1 MPHSPS
7 IPRFVPGRTAAI
19 PDAYVVNR
27 GEPAPVLF
35 AIHGISR
42 NAAEMAT
49 RFAEHPR
56 FADWTIVAPLFEKAR
71 FGQYQ
76 QLLAGSGQTRSDL
89 GLLGLLDELRDQFK
103 IDCDQLALFGFSGG
117 AQFAHRFA
125 MLYPAR
131 VRAVVAVSAGWYLM
145 PDPDLAWP
153 YGFGDGVP
161 LPIDRPAALDVPIT
175 VVVGD
180 NDLRI
185 DGSVRQTPLI
195 NMMQGETRLRRAK
208 RWAKAM
214 HKAADETGRKSG
226 VELRLLAN
234 GVHDFGACARGTNM
248 MDIAAQALDVSANNE
263 LPVSA

>member
-1 MPHSPS
+1 MPHSIS
-7 IPRFVPGRTAAI
+7 IPRFVTGRSATI
-19 PDAYVVNR
+19 PDAYVVPR
-27 GEPAPVLF
+27 GPGAPILF

-49 RFAEHPR
+49 RFAEHPH
-56 FADWTIVAPLFEKAR
+56 FKDWTIVAPLFEKAR

-76 QLLAGSGQTRSDL
+76 QLLAGPGQTRSDL
-89 GLLGLLDELRDQFK
+89 GLLALLNTLRDQFK

-131 VRAVVAVSAGWYLM
+131 VRSVVAVSAGWYLM
-145 PDPDLAWP
+145 PDPGLAWP
-153 YGFGDGVP
+153 YGLGDGSPVP
-161 LPIDRPAALDVPIT
+161 VDRSATLDVPIT

-214 HKAADETGRKSG
+214 RKAADEAGRKSG
-226 VELRLLAN
+226 VELRLLSN

-248 MDIAAQALDVSANNE
+248 MDITARALDASNNSK

>member
-1 MPHSPS
+1 MPHSLS
-7 IPRFVPGRTAAI
+7 IPRFVAGQTAAI
-19 PDAYVVNR
+19 PDAYVVPR
-27 GEPAPVLF
+27 GPGAPILF
-35 AIHGISR
+35 AVHGISR

-56 FADWTIVAPLFEKAR
+56 FAGWTIVAPLFEKAR

-76 QLLAGSGQTRSDL
+76 QLLASPGQTRSDL
-89 GLLGLLDELRDQFK
+89 GLLNLLDAMTDQFGL
-103 IDCDQLALFGFSGG
+103 DCQRLSLFGFSGG

-125 MLYPAR
+125 MLHPRR
-131 VRAVVAVSAGWYLM
+131 VRSVVAVSAGWYLM
-145 PDPDLAWP
+145 PDADLPWP
-153 YGFGDGVP
+153 YGLGEGAPVAVDRMAALGVP
-161 LPIDRPAALDVPIT
+161 MT

-185 DGSVRQTPLI
+185 DGSVRQTPII
-195 NMMQGETRLRRAK
+195 NTLQGETRLRRAK

-214 HKAADETGRKSG
+214 RKAAEFDGCKSA
-226 VELRLLAN
+226 VELRLLSN

-248 MDIAAQALDVSANNE
+248 MDITARALAVTDKDE